1 MFSNLDGIITVTKQI
16 LNKSLSNGAAL
27 QNAGMGMGWRLLGS
41 IFEQEYQ
48 LFNSVVDSTE
58 KAKRTGSS
66 LPRKGIGTGWMPAPR
81 RFGTSK
87 RRKMPFSSEMATGA
101 EDVSPALAEG
111 IDRETA
117 SLLWGNGRRRKEGKR
132 LESIAYN

>member
-1 MFSNLDGIITVTKQI
+1 MVPHCKMLGWGWDGVNWDRSW
-16 LNKSLSNGAAL
+16 NKKDL
-27 QNAGMGMGWRLLGS
+27 
-41 IFEQEYQ
+41 
-48 LFNSVVDSTE
+48 LFNPIVDSTE
-58 KAKRTGSS
+58 KAKRTGGS
-66 LPRKGIGTGWMPAPR
+66 LPGKGIGTGWMPAPR

-87 RRKMPFSSEMATGA
+87 RRKMRFSSEMATGA

-132 LESIAYN
+132 LESIVYN